1 MGVFAPYTAKLS
13 VTCSIYKAA
22 KRALRRPFV
31 ISRVSLAENR
41 LCTYVVAA
49 LQVSVLTRIAKRA
62 HHFLERRVYTLS
74 PVRVGSMV
82 SVYTQVQDIGHSSIK
97 IDVEVWV
104 RPPHG
109 RHIEERQKVTEA
121 RFVMVA
127 LDDNGRIRAVHG

>member
-22 KRALRRPFV
+22 KRAPRRPFV

-62 HHFLERRVYTLS
+62 HHFLEC
-74 PVRVGSMV
+74 RVGFV
-82 SVYTQVQDIGHSSIK
+82 NAARLIVAIYLTLNGLFRRLVQRGHH
-97 IDVEVWV
+97 VFREGAQLHTVLF
-104 RPPHG
+104 HQG
-109 RHIEERQKVTEA
+109 FQGLG
-121 RFVMVA
+121 VA
-127 LDDNGRIRAVHG
+127 VGKLADHR